1 MIDMALF
8 FCFKHTTFIQYHDY
22 YCYCKKLLQKEN
34 DVVSKLRYKS
44 DRCQICKIPPMF
56 YDFERN
62 SKKRFNMEA
71 LCRYYDRLYD
81 ELVKLF
87 KECPKAAERKN

>member
-1 MIDMALF
+1 
-8 FCFKHTTFIQYHDY
+8 
-22 YCYCKKLLQKEN
+22 
-34 DVVSKLRYKS
+34 
-44 DRCQICKIPPMF
+44 MF
-56 YDFERN
+56 YDFEQN

>member
-8 FCFKHTTFIQYHDY
+8 FCFKHTTFIQHHDY

-34 DVVSKLRYKS
+34 DVVLKLRYKS

-56 YDFERN
+56 YDFGRDIN
-62 SKKRFNMEA
+62 KKD
-71 LCRYYDRLYD
+71 LTWRLYAD
-81 ELVKLF
+81 IMTDF
-87 KECPKAAERKN
+87 MMS